1 MKITLPAIT
10 NGQDLTTLNSNF
22 QAIATQLN
30 TNVLYRLD
38 IGSEPNNMGQDLDF
52 NGHKAY
58 NLSDVLVNGVSVLG
72 LTQAASTAV
81 TQAQASATAAA
92 SSASSASG
100 SASSAASSAAAA
112 SGVLVNVLVKSNN
125 LSDLANVATAKSN
138 LALVKADVGLSN
150 VDNTSDASKPVS
162 TPQAT
167 AIAAKLDTVSAAA
180 TYATIVNDNLK
191 APKASPT
198 FTGNV
203 TIPTGWSIAGYV
215 DGSSRAAGQIGEL
228 LSNAG
233 TGTALTTN
241 TNAACV
247 SMGLL
252 AGDWEITGT
261 ITFTPAAGTNI
272 TGILAAISTS
282 PSALPAANSGGYH
295 FINAAFNTGTQQII
309 SAPMFSLRLS
319 APATVYLIASSGFN
333 TSTLSASGFIKA
345 RRVA

>member
-1 MKITLPAIT
+1 MKITLPQIT

-30 TNVLYRLD
+30 TNVLYRTN
-38 IGSEPNNMGQDLDF
+38 IGAEPNTISQDMDF

-191 APKASPT
+191 APKASPV

-203 TIPTGWSIAGYV
+203 TIPTAWSIAGYV

-228 LSNAG
+228 LTNSG
-233 TGTALTTN
+233 SGQPMTTN
-241 TNAACV
+241 VNANVV
-247 SMGLL
+247 SLGLT
-252 AGDWEITGT
+252 AGDWEVEGT
-261 ITFTPAAGTNI
+261 ITFTPAAGTTI
-272 TGILAAISTS
+272 SGILAGIGTA
-282 PSALPAANSGGYH
+282 SATLPANNTGGFT
-295 FINAAFNTGTQQII
+295 FINAAFNAGTQQII
-309 SAPMFSLRLS
+309 STPKYTIKIAAST
-319 APATVYLIASSGFN
+319 TVFLIAQTGFG
-333 TSTLSASGFIKA
+333 TSTMTTSGFIKA